1 MSFLSLFRK
10 SGKDKEID
18 ESVLSDTFHKSV
30 KDRLVKCLSK
40 SILDLPI
47 IVEESS
53 VHSPVGREWLLRS
66 GDGYCIR
73 DVAHLQGRMVKG
85 FLVNLASEFNIG
97 STEQG
102 QFCLSVLL
110 DEVQGQVDSTGDVK
124 WGTSLLAVA
133 QSAVYK
139 AIEWIPNDVLTMDV
153 EAVSEAFEGLAVR
166 NLTKDLNDF
175 FKEYPRIVEALA
187 RLEGSTGAHLVGMQG
202 GLKSILDKAL
212 QKDKPVLFD
221 DLYQRDTTNT
231 FKKEAQ

>member
-1 MSFLSLFRK
+1 MSFLSLFKK
-10 SGKDKEID
+10 SGKEKEVD
-18 ESVLSDTFHKSV
+18 ESVLTDTFHKSI
-30 KDRLVKCLSK
+30 KDRLFKCLSK

-47 IVEESS
+47 IVKESS

-66 GDGYCIR
+66 GEGYCIR

-110 DEVQGQVDSTGDVK
+110 DEIQGQVDSTGDVK

-153 EAVSEAFEGLAVR
+153 EAVSETFEGLAVR

-187 RLEGSTGAHLVGMQG
+187 RLEGTTGAHLVGMQG
-202 GLKSILDKAL
+202 GLKSIMDKAL
-212 QKDKPVLFD
+212 QKDKPVLFY

>member
-1 MSFLSLFRK
+1 MSFLSLFKK
-10 SGKDKEID
+10 SGKEKEID
-18 ESVLSDTFHKSV
+18 ESVLTDTFHKST

-40 SILDLPI
+40 SVLDLPI

-66 GDGYCIR
+66 GEGFFIR
-73 DVAHLQGRMVKG
+73 DVAHLQGRLVKG

-110 DEVQGQVDSTGDVK
+110 DEIQGQIESSGEVK
-124 WGTSLLAVA
+124 WGTSLLVVA

-139 AIEWIPNDVLTMDV
+139 AIEWIPDDVLAMDL
-153 EAVSEAFEGLAVR
+153 EAVCDSYEGLVIR

-175 FKEYPRIVEALA
+175 FKEYPRLVESLA
-187 RLEGSTGAHLVGMQG
+187 RLEGSTGTHLVSIQG

-212 QKDKPVLFD
+212 QKDKPALFD

-231 FKKEAQ
+231 FKNEAQ

>member
-10 SGKDKEID
+10 SGNGKEID
-18 ESVLSDTFHKSV
+18 ESVITDTFHKSI
-30 KDRLVKCLSK
+30 KDRLIKCLSK
-40 SILDLPI
+40 SVLDLPI

-53 VHSPVGREWLLRS
+53 VHSPVGREWLLKK
-66 GDGYCIR
+66 GDGYYIR

-85 FLVNLASEFNIG
+85 FLVDLASEFNIG

-102 QFCLSVLL
+102 QFCLSILL
-110 DEVQGQVDSTGDVK
+110 DEAQGQIESSGEVK
-124 WGTSLLAVA
+124 WGTSLLVVT

-139 AIEWIPNDVLTMDV
+139 AIEWIPTDVLTMDV
-153 EAVSEAFEGLAVR
+153 QAVSDAYEGLLVR

-175 FKEYPRIVEALA
+175 FKEYPRQVEALA
-187 RLEGSTGAHLVGMQG
+187 RLEGSTGAHLVGMHG

-231 FKKEAQ
+231 FTKEAQ

>member
-1 MSFLSLFRK
+1 MSFISLFKK
-10 SGKDKEID
+10 SGKEKQID
-18 ESVLSDTFHKSV
+18 ESVLTDTFHKTI
-30 KDRLVKCLSK
+30 KEKMIKCLSK
-40 SILDLPI
+40 SVLELPI
-47 IVEESS
+47 VVEESS
-53 VHSPVGREWLLRS
+53 VHSPNGREWLLRS
-66 GDGYCIR
+66 GVGYCIR

-110 DEVQGQVDSTGDVK
+110 DEIQGQIESSGEVK
-124 WGTSLLAVA
+124 WGTSLLVVT

-139 AIEWIPNDVLTMDV
+139 AIEWIPDDILAMDL
-153 EAVSEAFEGLAVR
+153 EAVSDSYEGLVIR

-175 FKEYPRIVEALA
+175 FKDYPRLVEALA
-187 RLEGSTGAHLVGMQG
+187 RLESETGANLVTVQG

-231 FKKEAQ
+231 FKKEAP